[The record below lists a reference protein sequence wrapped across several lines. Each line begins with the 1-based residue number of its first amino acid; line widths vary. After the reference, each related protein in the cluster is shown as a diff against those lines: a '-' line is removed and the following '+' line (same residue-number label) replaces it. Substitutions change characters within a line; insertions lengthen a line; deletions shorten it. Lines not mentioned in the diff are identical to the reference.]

1 MSNDERTERV
11 EFGWKGLKDA
21 IGRASAKSMR
31 AGFFRNNVFISQFKS
46 GVIDQTRD
54 GVDIARQTRDALKG
68 YQHRYESGESSI
80 EYDVDDETFARLVR
94 NAQVSW
100 CLYAVLCLV
109 GVFVISTVNGAQAW
123 MLAVNRVICGL
134 AVSLYGLALMVRSAR
149 DFAVMSRKQALPLRV
164 FLANLDQYWCPFP
177 RNHWVRNAFVYGAI
191 PFTVLIF
198 IVLPFLESLATAL
211 GFE

>member
-1 MSNDERTERV
+1 M
-11 EFGWKGLKDA
+11 
-21 IGRASAKSMR
+21 
-31 AGFFRNNVFISQFKS
+31 
-46 GVIDQTRD
+46 
-54 GVDIARQTRDALKG
+54 QTRDALKG